1 MKYLTFTC
9 FIALFTMT
17 ESSSVIDG
25 MAYGFISSN
34 IGRKMTSEPKKVTL
48 EYYNFTID
56 TSLQEFPPNYY
67 PQCITQKKHIVVPPL
82 TDLEIMFGTI
92 FVSVIFCIVVNCTEE
107 DRVTSNFLTGYM
119 LGRFIESMVNED
131 SYSD

>member
-1 MKYLTFTC
+1 
-9 FIALFTMT
+9 
-17 ESSSVIDG
+17 
-25 MAYGFISSN
+25 
-34 IGRKMTSEPKKVTL
+34 
-48 EYYNFTID
+48 
-56 TSLQEFPPNYY
+56 
-67 PQCITQKKHIVVPPL
+67 
-82 TDLEIMFGTI
+82 MFGTI